1 MSRLLT
7 LELSEDVYRPLART
21 AAASGQS
28 LEEWAVDRLRRSDM
42 SPEEYAA
49 ALARLLQHAGAVDLG
64 RPTGANNENIDADL
78 AREFGDAHE
87 DSH

>member
-7 LELSEDVYRPLART
+7 LELAEEVYRPLART

-28 LEEWAVDRLRRSDM
+28 LEEWALDRLRRYAM
-42 SPEEYAA
+42 SPEERAA

-64 RPTGANNENIDADL
+64 RPTGAANEDIDADL
-78 AREFGDAHE
+78 AREYGDSHE
-87 DSH
+87 DAP